1 MSTTLIVVA
10 TIMLAVGVCISFI
23 ALSEYLKYR
32 DAKNK
37 LPNYENAIATKAQ
50 LGKEV
55 AQRQSQLE
63 ALSDKYKK
71 SLDNYD
77 KSLKAEQEKLSDKY
91 KKSLDDYDKS
101 LKAEQEKLWS
111 NSQKDLENS
120 KGRLKAEESRLKQE
134 KSRLEKE
141 ESELATR
148 KSRLA
153 EIEKTLGI
161 KEEGFSLEISASE
174 HGFIPTSFEFKDS
187 DTYKIAIKEVE
198 KQAKQLIKNDSAC
211 ESNSLTMGGSA
222 AAGERVRKG
231 TVRTVL
237 ASLNGEVASARSKL
251 TSKNH
256 DSKVSSVKRSF
267 DRLNKDNKPLG
278 VEVNQHYL
286 DLQLRLIE
294 LDFEK
299 ALRLQEEKDQAK
311 ELAEQMREEAKAQ
324 KEVEKAAK
332 EAEKVERAAQEA
344 WEKAKLELDR
354 QLASANSANEAEK
367 QALNEKLK
375 QLEAEL
381 DAAHQS
387 TTRIKSQAE
396 QTKVGHVYVISNP
409 AMPGSFKVG
418 LTRRLD
424 PEDRISELS
433 GAAVPFK
440 WNLHTLIR
448 SEDAPALE
456 SELHRQLDDY
466 RVNKN
471 NKRKEHFRIELSE
484 LKSILTKSLGK
495 LPTLWLDNPEN
506 YDYEYSI
513 SMESSNK

>member
-1 MSTTLIVVA
+1 
-10 TIMLAVGVCISFI
+10 
-23 ALSEYLKYR
+23 
-32 DAKNK
+32 
-37 LPNYENAIATKAQ
+37 
-50 LGKEV
+50 
-55 AQRQSQLE
+55 
-63 ALSDKYKK
+63 
-71 SLDNYD
+71 
-77 KSLKAEQEKLSDKY
+77 
-91 KKSLDDYDKS
+91 
-101 LKAEQEKLWS
+101 
-111 NSQKDLENS
+111 
-120 KGRLKAEESRLKQE
+120 
-134 KSRLEKE
+134 
-141 ESELATR
+141 
-148 KSRLA
+148 
-153 EIEKTLGI
+153 
-161 KEEGFSLEISASE
+161 
-174 HGFIPTSFEFKDS
+174 
-187 DTYKIAIKEVE
+187 
-198 KQAKQLIKNDSAC
+198 
-211 ESNSLTMGGSA
+211 
-222 AAGERVRKG
+222 
-231 TVRTVL
+231 
-237 ASLNGEVASARSKL
+237 
-251 TSKNH
+251 
-256 DSKVSSVKRSF
+256 
-267 DRLNKDNKPLG
+267 
-278 VEVNQHYL
+278 
-286 DLQLRLIE
+286 
-294 LDFEK
+294 
-299 ALRLQEEKDQAK
+299 
-311 ELAEQMREEAKAQ
+311 MREEAKAQ